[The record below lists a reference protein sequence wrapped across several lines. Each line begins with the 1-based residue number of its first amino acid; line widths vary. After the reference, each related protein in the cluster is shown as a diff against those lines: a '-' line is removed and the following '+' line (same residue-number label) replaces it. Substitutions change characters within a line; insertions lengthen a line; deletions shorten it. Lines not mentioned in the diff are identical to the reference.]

1 MKLSN
6 VSVIFIIIVLP
17 ILLILSYYISLQIDT
32 ISMQTSYTEKQ
43 LSATKQAISAFEI
56 NTVEWNEKYST
67 TADSKRR
74 DIQASV
80 DTLIASFANSIGVG
94 GASKETILPYIP
106 AITFTMYDGFYIYAP
121 STTKEVIKDENG
133 VAVFL
138 TKKLCEQGKI
148 GGSYSYVDADQG
160 KLMYK
165 YDTTKG
171 GVADGTYNNGTENIP
186 FTLDPSRAVTTEFK
200 HILKPYI
207 PYAEQV
213 TGEHG
218 KYIINYTLDNYVT
231 VYGVFK
237 TGGTYTSKS
246 GFLNVISDNKDK
258 SAEENGIYIANDT
271 FNKITTPPYDEISLD
286 EIYFNG
292 QKMEPELLSEVIAYD
307 NGTEIIHG
315 EFYYVYEAE
324 KNSKVY
330 YDSDSSKFFVLD
342 NDLSKV
348 YVENLMDPL
357 YKKCTLPCI
366 IDGKKDHI
374 KVYQDLATKNWYIK
388 DEATGKYTFVDKDD
402 GSGGWKVKL
411 YEGVFDIPQNDFSA
425 INYCV
430 ETYVFTNLVNSLDL
444 EYPQEVYEYQDD
456 TEEYIPSGELK
467 VSKNN
472 DPDSK
477 YSDFSRHKRK
487 VIKDL
492 IMSNLGQAIT
502 SYSENSVEE
511 YQLPV
516 LTETEWEQVLSN
528 ISAISFIQNIPI
540 GLKYY
545 NNYAIATSTFNKE
558 YVDPDKIYIYDQGA
572 SDTKYHLPY
581 CNKLT
586 TANNLIGYRSID
598 SLHRSY
604 ENVNEH
610 GEKVTTNYFK
620 HRYHVADLLDHLDN
634 KNIDQLC
641 YYCLV
646 QRELISS
653 DGLADIEKHK
663 DTYYT
668 ALARERFLQLELINI
683 STSNI
688 EVTKEVSSTEIDYGD
703 SVTYTITIKNEGL
716 INDYIH
722 IADIFDPNQMI
733 MDISSL
739 NYTSSEGALS
749 DAINDLNTSD
759 DESNFKQDLDTDGE
773 IDTFFWQKINIA
785 AGEEITITYSATIT
799 GDIGATIK
807 NTAIVYSDINKT
819 NVIAEAI
826 ANAQIVKYVEGTA
839 YTETENYNLI
849 LVLDHSSSMAYNSLF
864 GNLYNGINTFVNQ
877 QNIIDIFNN
886 GESEIS
892 VIEFSSELFTFVSVR
907 NNLAEIANKY
917 SRDNGNGLMADI
929 LNTLDDYNESH
940 WGTNYNAALRLA
952 INEFDRMNENNK
964 KVMIFFTDGFPTPGG
979 AVITNW
985 IGYAIQSDGRFRID
999 GLYGLLE
1006 GYGSRVIGNAIWGTG
1021 EILNNGIV
1029 QKINALKSSDVEIY
1043 AIDCTDNNTYS
1054 RHGLQNIIASPGEG
1068 HYEMGNSE
1076 EELAEIFRRI
1086 AANMATTE
1094 INIPREKKY
1103 ETVEL
1108 TNVSAIKSITIGT
1121 TEYPFSK
1128 ISDSEYSL
1136 NGYSIYPN
1144 ADDTATIN
1152 LNDFGNT
1159 FKQKGD
1165 IKITY

>member
-74 DIQASV
+74 DIQASI

-148 GGSYSYVDADQG
+148 GGGYTYANSDQG

-165 YDTTKG
+165 YDSTKG

-213 TGEHG
+213 TGEYG

-231 VYGVFK
+231 VYGVLK

-271 FNKITTPPYDEISLD
+271 FNKITVHDEISLD

-307 NGTEIIHG
+307 DGTGITHG

-348 YVENLMDPL
+348 YVENLVDPL

-374 KVYQDLATKNWYIK
+374 KVYQDLATMNWYIK
-388 DEATGKYTFVDKDD
+388 DDATGKYTFVDEHD

-411 YEGVFDIPQNDFSA
+411 YEGVFDEPKNDFSA

-604 ENVNEH
+604 ENVD
-610 GEKVTTNYFK
+610 GYDKTTTNYFK
-620 HRYHVADLLDHLDN
+620 HKNHVDN
-634 KNIDQLC
+634 AEINQLC

-826 ANAQIVKYVEGTA
+826 ANAQIVKYVEANTH
-839 YTETENYNLI
+839 TESGNYNI
-849 LVLDHSSSMAYNSLF
+849 VLVLDHSESMTHDDKLKKLYGGVETFIAQPNIQEMF
-864 GNLYNGINTFVNQ
+864 ANGNA
-877 QNIIDIFNN
+877 
-886 GESEIS
+886 EMS
-892 VIEFSSELFTFVSVR
+892 VIEFWANYRVKIDSINSTAGLVTVR
-907 NNLAEIANKY
+907 NTYNK
-917 SRDNGNGLMADI
+917 DDLDGI
-929 LNTLDDYNESH
+929 LGFFNTLGETH
-940 WGTNYNAALRLA
+940 WGTFYNGPLEETIDQL
-952 INEFDRMNENNK
+952 ESMDDENDKN
-964 KVMIFFTDGFPTPGG
+964 VVIFFTDGFPTPQLIG
-979 AVITNW
+979 ADFFGYSILSNGKYRVEGLFNTIRLTVNDWACPLGKQLWFEGSAFYRSIQAITNE
-985 IGYAIQSDGRFRID
+985 IKNEEGLNAELYCID
-999 GLYGLLE
+999 CNPQDYTLAEYGLGTIISSGA
-1006 GYGSRVIGNAIWGTG
+1006 GYYERSDT
-1021 EILNNGIV
+1021 EDGIA
-1029 QKINALKSSDVEIY
+1029 KIFEN
-1043 AIDCTDNNTYS
+1043 
-1054 RHGLQNIIASPGEG
+1054 
-1068 HYEMGNSE
+1068 
-1076 EELAEIFRRI
+1076 I